1 MSTAEVKTTTGD
13 NKMSTDAAVKTLKA
27 VNMAFD
33 LPVVTSA
40 YAEMARIA
48 SPITV
53 PISMTISPMVAV
65 GMETIR
71 NTLDESVIPFLP
83 ESVTRTAHAAKEQV
97 SAAVDIADT
106 LACGGIELLT
116 ESVPTLKE
124 ATPKLIQNTKE
135 STTSYLTVA
144 AHYMASYS
152 VAQVGLKIVDSGL
165 DVVEQALS
173 VTVPADSLVSSSMKV
188 LHTTANTIRLNGNKK
203 AGTEK
208 ARKIEEASIV
218 GAMLEAFGFNFMLQI
233 LGLKITKTVYEDEHA
248 RVLVDTKDDAPRTP
262 IIVDTN

>member
-1 MSTAEVKTTTGD
+1 MSTAEVKTTTRD

-53 PISMTISPMVAV
+53 PISMTISPMIEV

-71 NTLDESVIPFLP
+71 NKLDESVIPLLP
-83 ESVTRTAHAAKEQV
+83 ESVNVAKEQV
-97 SAAVDIADT
+97 SAVVDIADN